1 MSNPP
6 SRPPVA
12 VALHYRPEREHAPRV
27 VAKGGGETAARIL
40 ALAKEH
46 GVPLQQDPALA
57 AALSRLDLN
66 EDIPREL
73 YVAVA
78 EVLRFVWG
86 LDRRHETPSVRAP
99 TQLPR

>member
-1 MSNPP
+1 MNSHLP
-6 SRPPVA
+6 RPPVA
-12 VALHYRPEREHAPRV
+12 VALHYRPERERAPRV

-57 AALSRLDLN
+57 VALSRLDLN
-66 EDIPREL
+66 EEIPREL

-86 LDRRHETPSVRAP
+86 LDRRRETPSVRVP
-99 TQLPR
+99 TPLPR

>member
-1 MSNPP
+1 MKRELPRS
-6 SRPPVA
+6 PVA
-12 VALHYRPEREHAPRV
+12 VALHYRPECERAPRV

-40 ALAKEH
+40 AIAKEH

-66 EDIPREL
+66 QEIPRQL

-78 EVLRFVWG
+78 EVLRFVWS
-86 LDRRHETPSVRAP
+86 LEHEVASVP
-99 TQLPR
+99 PRNPLSAAR

>member
-1 MSNPP
+1 MSRGLPN
-6 SRPPVA
+6 SPVA
-12 VALHYRPEREHAPRV
+12 VALHYRPERERAPRV
-27 VAKGGGETAARIL
+27 VAKGGGETAAKIL
-40 ALAKEH
+40 ALAREH

-66 EDIPREL
+66 QEIPREL

-86 LDRRHETPSVRAP
+86 LERDVASGPPRNPVP
-99 TQLPR
+99 TAR

>member
-1 MSNPP
+1 MNRDNP
-6 SRPPVA
+6 RPPVA
-12 VALHYRPEREHAPRV
+12 VALHYRPERDRAPRV

-40 ALAKEH
+40 AVAKEH

-66 EDIPREL
+66 AEIPREL

-78 EVLRFVWG
+78 EVLRFVFSLEQNG
-86 LDRRHETPSVRAP
+86 AAP
-99 TQLPR
+99 PLPHPLPGKR

>member
-1 MSNPP
+1 MSRELPR
-6 SRPPVA
+6 SPVA
-12 VALHYRPEREHAPRV
+12 VALHYHPERERAPRV

-40 ALAKEH
+40 AIAKEH

-66 EDIPREL
+66 REIPREL

-78 EVLRFVWG
+78 EVLRYVWS
-86 LDRRHETPSVRAP
+86 LEREVEPARTRNPSP
-99 TQLPR
+99 TAR

>member
-1 MSNPP
+1 MNNHPY
-6 SRPPVA
+6 RPPVA
-12 VALHYRPEREHAPRV
+12 VALHYRPEREGAPRV

-66 EDIPREL
+66 EEIPREL

-86 LDRRHETPSVRAP
+86 LDRRREAPSVRTP
-99 TQLPR
+99 TPLPR